1 MEITYVKLKR
11 LNSETRLK
19 ALADVTIDDLIVI
32 HDIKILEN
40 SNGGLFFGM
49 PSRKRPDGSFSD
61 IVHPITK
68 EARAVFENIL
78 LPAAQKLIEEDQ
90 NQLHYKIDT
99 NRKTE
104 NSLFGQT
111 LDDFTIVED
120 FNRAPDAEDEMSIE
134 EDIEEI

>member
-1 MEITYVKLKR
+1 MEITYIKLKR

-40 SNGGLFFGM
+40 STGGLFFGM

-68 EARAVFENIL
+68 DARGVFERLL
-78 LPAAQKLIEEDQ
+78 LPAAEKMIAEDLS
-90 NQLHYKIDT
+90 QLHYKKDT
-99 NRKTE
+99 SLKTE
-104 NSLFGQT
+104 NSLFDQD
-111 LDDFTIVED
+111 LEEFVIVED
-120 FNRAPDAEDEMSIE
+120 YNRAPLEEDTIIE
-134 EDIEEI
+134 EVDTEE